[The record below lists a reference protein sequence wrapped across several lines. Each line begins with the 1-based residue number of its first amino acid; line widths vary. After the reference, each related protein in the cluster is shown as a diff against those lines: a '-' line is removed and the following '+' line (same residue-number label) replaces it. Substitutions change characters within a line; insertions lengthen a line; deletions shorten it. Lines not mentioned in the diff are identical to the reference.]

1 MRKLKFYRFYIIS
14 IVVVFLINLGGCGLF
29 FDEKEAREK
38 VLSKDPSFLAVI
50 EKKNEIK
57 QKVDKLRTSLSDKK
71 EKFNAKV
78 KELKDEFKREKQKLD
93 LEIKN
98 SESGLDEYREK
109 IKAEISNLLIRLKS
123 KKRIL
128 KNIESTTKETN
139 NLLSKESNIKL
150 THKERN
156 KWQNRLSELKVEK
169 KDIIQDIKTLEEELN
184 IQNLKLKL
192 LIGGIRWLK
201 SKEV

>member
-14 IVVVFLINLGGCGLF
+14 IVAVFLINLGGCGLF
-29 FDEKEAREK
+29 FDEKEAMEK
-38 VLSKDPSFLAVI
+38 VLSKDVSFLAVI

-57 QKVDKLRTSLSDKK
+57 QKVDKLKALLSDKK
-71 EKFNAKV
+71 EKFNSKL
-78 KELKDEFKREKQKLD
+78 KELKDEFKREKQKIN
-93 LEIKN
+93 LEIKS
-98 SESGLDEYREK
+98 SESRLDEYREK
-109 IKAEISNLLIRLKS
+109 IKAEISSLLIKLKS

-128 KNIESTTKETN
+128 KNIESTAKETN

-169 KDIIQDIKTLEEELN
+169 KDIIQGIKMLEEELN

-192 LIGGIRWLK
+192 L
-201 SKEV
+201 E